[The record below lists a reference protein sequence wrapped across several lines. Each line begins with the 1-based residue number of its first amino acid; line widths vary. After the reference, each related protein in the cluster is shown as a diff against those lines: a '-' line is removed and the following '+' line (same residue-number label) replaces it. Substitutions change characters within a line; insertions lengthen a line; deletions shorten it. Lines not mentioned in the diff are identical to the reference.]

1 VTQERLTITVT
12 LDPAAHVPEY
22 ASAGAAGADLRASEA
37 LVIAPG
43 ARVAVPTGV
52 RLALPAGTVGLVWP
66 RSGLAIRHG
75 IDTLAGVIDSDYRG
89 EVRVLLVN
97 HGDAPFAIAPG
108 DRIAQLLVQPVERA
122 DFVPAEGLMNTERG
136 SGGFGSTG
144 R

>member
-1 VTQERLTITVT
+1 
-12 LDPAAHVPEY
+12 
-22 ASAGAAGADLRASEA
+22 
-37 LVIAPG
+37 
-43 ARVAVPTGV
+43 
-52 RLALPAGTVGLVWP
+52 
-66 RSGLAIRHG
+66 
-75 IDTLAGVIDSDYRG
+75 VIDSDYRG